1 VGGGGG
7 ARGGRDRSRPEGRPH
22 GQQHVRTPNCLTT
35 EESRGRARYLASRGG
50 GWPGRGA
57 ARWWRARGERGM
69 GATPCRRAPRPLPF
83 WVCKRREVA
92 SKERRVDKIVGARCV
107 EARGGGLLRATCVRA
122 RAPARAI
129 RTVGWGG
136 TLCGFDDAQQ
146 DEMLWIRSI
155 LSRLFRSFQFMM
167 EQTRKLQKSTV
178 DIRAFQGGGTSTSNG
193 ERIISIS
200 HYSYVN
206 FPAVSR
212 SIEI

>member
-1 VGGGGG
+1 VANVGWGPRRVVARRGLFLFGC
-7 ARGGRDRSRPEGRPH
+7 ARGGRWLRRRGEWIKS
-22 GQQHVRTPNCLTT
+22 
-35 EESRGRARYLASRGG
+35 SGRAA
-50 GWPGRGA
+50 W
-57 ARWWRARGERGM
+57 
-69 GATPCRRAPRPLPF
+69 
-83 WVCKRREVA
+83 RRE
-92 SKERRVDKIVGARCV
+92 
-107 EARGGGLLRATCVRA
+107 GGLLRATCVLA

-200 HYSYVN
+200 HYSYAN
-206 FPAVSR
+206 FTAVSR

>member
-1 VGGGGG
+1 
-7 ARGGRDRSRPEGRPH
+7 
-22 GQQHVRTPNCLTT
+22 
-35 EESRGRARYLASRGG
+35 
-50 GWPGRGA
+50 
-57 ARWWRARGERGM
+57 
-69 GATPCRRAPRPLPF
+69 
-83 WVCKRREVA
+83 VA

-107 EARGGGLLRATCVRA
+107 EARGGIAEGYLRACA
-122 RAPARAI
+122 RAGEGDKNGG
-129 RTVGWGG
+129 VGWGG

-200 HYSYVN
+200 HYSYAN